1 MELTLGEQLDRG
13 REHWAAGKI
22 RESFAAVQKALQ
34 TAPGERSAKLLMVD
48 LLRHHPAEARPE
60 MAPLLLRL
68 LRDPEIDPVSLN
80 RAGWMLQR
88 QVIGLLQNADSDSD
102 LECLANL
109 LDGDELTLTLL
120 RESPVGDRVAEK
132 TLTRLRRWLAISGH
146 WRDHM
151 VLVDALGAQ
160 TEINGGAWPFDETE
174 RHLLDD
180 MPGTA
185 IARAYLPGR
194 AVQSAGQTWKREDL
208 PASVTR
214 VVAEQYERWPYP
226 VWRRLNVPVPSSL
239 PKVIRKFDAQV
250 ADGLRANS
258 SILVAGCG
266 TGCQAAQVALRYPD
280 AHVTAIDIS
289 AASLSY
295 ARKQCAALHIPA
307 IRFIQLDLHDA
318 GVLGEKFDAVFCSGV
333 LHHLPDPEA
342 GWAALS
348 RILRPGGVMKI
359 MVYSQLGR
367 LDVRGARTLFRDLLN
382 VSGDGMPID
391 SVPCDDDLVR
401 RIRLRLLTH
410 DEKGVPS
417 GVLDSP
423 DFSTIAATRDLLLHP
438 REDPFNV
445 TRIAR
450 ALDQIGLRLLSF
462 LLPTPVHHAAY
473 NALFPEDPLHRDFR
487 TWIRFEFLHPGVF
500 RGMYAFWCYKPSAVQ
515 E

>member
-1 MELTLGEQLDRG
+1 
-13 REHWAAGKI
+13 
-22 RESFAAVQKALQ
+22 
-34 TAPGERSAKLLMVD
+34 
-48 LLRHHPAEARPE
+48 
-60 MAPLLLRL
+60 
-68 LRDPEIDPVSLN
+68 
-80 RAGWMLQR
+80 
-88 QVIGLLQNADSDSD
+88 
-102 LECLANL
+102 
-109 LDGDELTLTLL
+109 
-120 RESPVGDRVAEK
+120 
-132 TLTRLRRWLAISGH
+132 
-146 WRDHM
+146 
-151 VLVDALGAQ
+151 
-160 TEINGGAWPFDETE
+160 
-174 RHLLDD
+174 
-180 MPGTA
+180 
-185 IARAYLPGR
+185 
-194 AVQSAGQTWKREDL
+194 
-208 PASVTR
+208 
-214 VVAEQYERWPYP
+214 
-226 VWRRLNVPVPSSL
+226 
-239 PKVIRKFDAQV
+239 
-250 ADGLRANS
+250 
-258 SILVAGCG
+258 
-266 TGCQAAQVALRYPD
+266 
-280 AHVTAIDIS
+280 
-289 AASLSY
+289 
-295 ARKQCAALHIPA
+295 
-307 IRFIQLDLHDA
+307 
-318 GVLGEKFDAVFCSGV
+318 
-333 LHHLPDPEA
+333 
-342 GWAALS
+342 
-348 RILRPGGVMKI
+348 